1 MATDF
6 SSASY
11 IIVCFSAWKED
22 RKDYACAIFFQPCVQ
37 KPCLKYV
44 EMDLNSHLLGCR
56 QNKLMGLQ
64 RCAHVREFMLQKSYF
79 GVISK
84 QNHGPRGNIKLLLTG
99 QLLFFFLPLNYL
111 TFFMQIQGQQLLPRC
126 KAAILLEQ
134 WQCWGETDGSEC
146 SPNGLLP
153 LVRRQ

>member
-99 QLLFFFLPLNYL
+99 QLLFFFFTAKLFNLFHANS
-111 TFFMQIQGQQLLPRC
+111 R
-126 KAAILLEQ
+126 AAAASKVQ
-134 WQCWGETDGSEC
+134 S
-146 SPNGLLP
+146 SNS
-153 LVRRQ
+153 VRAVTVLGGN